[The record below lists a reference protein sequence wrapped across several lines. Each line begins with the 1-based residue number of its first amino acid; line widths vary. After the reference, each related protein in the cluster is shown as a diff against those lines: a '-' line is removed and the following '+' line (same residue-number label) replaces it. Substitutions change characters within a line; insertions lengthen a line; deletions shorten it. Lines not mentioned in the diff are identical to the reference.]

1 MATKWLESIDLM
13 NAEMSLAHLVMVV
26 VVHVP
31 LLDLQSRIVCQMRV
45 TPVMLQDS
53 VPGAALASRLVR
65 ELPAQYGRLVLVT
78 SHKGLDVGLER
89 RLVDHFGSIF
99 TSRVAE
105 KSPLTITLAFV

>member
-1 MATKWLESIDLM
+1 M
-13 NAEMSLAHLVMVV
+13 NAEISLAHLVIVV

-45 TPVMLQDS
+45 TQVMLQDS
-53 VPGAALASRLVR
+53 LPGAALASRLVR

-89 RLVDHFGSIF
+89 RLVYCLSSFL
-99 TSRVAE
+99 TARVAG